1 MDFVLKRIYGGG
13 VVIFLAS
20 FLIWVMYFG
29 LIFIFIFRKRTKK
42 EMAFIIL
49 SSVLSWLLAQMTK
62 DLLPTVRPFLL
73 NGENP
78 LTLTEHFDNSFPSG
92 HSATAFGL
100 ATSLFLV
107 DHNLGIFYLILAGFV
122 SLGRVLSRVHFLVDV
137 LGGAV
142 LGIFVSLLLENLF
155 FVQRRS
161 SSKNNT
167 P

>member
-107 DHNLGIFYLILAGFV
+107 DRNLGIFYFVLAGFV
-122 SLGRVLSRVHFLVDV
+122 SWGRVLSRVHFLVDV

-142 LGIFVSLLLENLF
+142 IGIFVSLLLENFF
-155 FVQRRS
+155 FVQRHS
-161 SSKNNT
+161 SSKR
-167 P
+167 

>member
-1 MDFVLKRIYGGG
+1 MDFVLKRIYSGGI
-13 VVIFLAS
+13 VIFLAS

-29 LIFIFIFRKRTKK
+29 LILIFVFRRKTKK
-42 EMAFIIL
+42 EMVFIIL
-49 SSVLSWLLAQMTK
+49 SSILSWLLAQMTK

-92 HSATAFGL
+92 HSAAAFGL
-100 ATSLFLV
+100 ATSLFLA
-107 DHNLGIFYLILAGFV
+107 DRNLGIFYLVLAGFV

-137 LGGAV
+137 VGGAV

-161 SSKNNT
+161 SSKNNAS
-167 P
+167 